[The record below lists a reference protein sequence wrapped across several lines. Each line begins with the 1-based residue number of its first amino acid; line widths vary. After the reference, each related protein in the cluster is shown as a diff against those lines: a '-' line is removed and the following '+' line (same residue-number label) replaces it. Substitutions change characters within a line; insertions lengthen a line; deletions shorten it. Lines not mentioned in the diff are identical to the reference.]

1 MKTITK
7 TRVRVYARINITL
20 PEETIE
26 LLDRVAPKG
35 GRSRLVNTA
44 VRRYISERSKQN
56 VEKLMKEG
64 AIKWAD
70 RNREIAEEWFH
81 VDEEAWQK
89 NN

>member
-1 MKTITK
+1 MTK
-7 TRVRVYARINITL
+7 ISAYERINITL
-20 PEETIE
+20 PGETIA
-26 LLDRVAPKG
+26 LLDKVAPKG
-35 GRSRLVNTA
+35 GRSRLVDTA

-81 VDEEAWQK
+81 VDEETWQK
-89 NN
+89 SKHA